1 MAAENVVGGDGADGA
16 IHHQNQI
23 MMHSCEIE
31 ITFPTSLQAKQAME
45 VLQVDQEPT
54 TRVTKSFRL
63 STTATATTTATTDG
77 TVTMI
82 V

>member
-1 MAAENVVGGDGADGA
+1 MAAENVGDGDGA
-16 IHHQNQI
+16 IHQNL

-63 STTATATTTATTDG
+63 STTAATATTDG

>member
-1 MAAENVVGGDGADGA
+1 
-16 IHHQNQI
+16 
-23 MMHSCEIE
+23 MHSCEIE

-63 STTATATTTATTDG
+63 STTTTSTSTASGTTAA
-77 TVTMI
+77 TMI